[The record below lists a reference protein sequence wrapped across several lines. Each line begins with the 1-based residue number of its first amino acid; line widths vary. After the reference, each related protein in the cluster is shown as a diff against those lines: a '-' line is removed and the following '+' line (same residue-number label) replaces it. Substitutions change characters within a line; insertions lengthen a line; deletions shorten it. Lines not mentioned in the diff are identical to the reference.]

1 MTEVTGNIRDKAR
14 QYFADNP
21 LSTDDKTRI
30 SLFLQSV
37 KSTNA
42 AILSKI
48 ELQPFDWLPYK
59 YLHTQYYKDIE
70 HSTLL
75 AKATQWSFNPMLY
88 MAATKVNMDLWQNA
102 EVTKYLSGFFEKD
115 KTFYEY
121 LALSHAFMS
130 ELRILTLMPHDFD
143 LNDPFI
149 HCLHEIDQENS
160 RQIQT
165 QVRMLK
171 DMDIELSDEEK
182 QNIVDSMRSIIANA
196 LDELLATI
204 VQR

>member
-1 MTEVTGNIRDKAR
+1 MTEVAANIRDKAR
-14 QYFADNP
+14 QYFAENR
-21 LSTDDKTRI
+21 LSSDDKTRI

-42 AILSKI
+42 TILSKI
-48 ELQPFDWLPYK
+48 ELQPIDWLPYK
-59 YLHTQYYKDIE
+59 HLHTQYYKDIE

-75 AKATQWSFNPMLY
+75 AKATAWSFNPMLY
-88 MAATKVNMDLWQNA
+88 MEATQINLNLWQNA
-102 EVTKYLSGFFEKD
+102 EITKYLGEFFD
-115 KTFYEY
+115 KNQTFYEY

-130 ELRILTLMPHDFD
+130 ELRILALLPPDFD

-171 DMDIELSDEEK
+171 DMEITLSDEEK
-182 QNIVDSMRSIIANA
+182 QNIVDSMHSIIADA
-196 LDELLATI
+196 FDELLAAI
-204 VQR
+204 VKR

>member
-88 MAATKVNMDLWQNA
+88 MAATKINMDLWQNA

-115 KTFYEY
+115 RTFYEY

-130 ELRILTLMPHDFD
+130 ELRILTLFPHDFD

-182 QNIVDSMRSIIANA
+182 QNIVDSMRRIIANA

>member
-1 MTEVTGNIRDKAR
+1 MTEVTGNIRDKAQ

-88 MAATKVNMDLWQNA
+88 MAATKINMDLWQNA

-115 KTFYEY
+115 RTFYEY

-130 ELRILTLMPHDFD
+130 ELRILTLFPHDFD

-182 QNIVDSMRSIIANA
+182 QNIVDSMRRIIANA
-196 LDELLATI
+196 LEELLATI

>member
-1 MTEVTGNIRDKAR
+1 MTEVTGNIRDKAQ

-88 MAATKVNMDLWQNA
+88 MAATKINMDLWQNA

-115 KTFYEY
+115 RTFYEY

-130 ELRILTLMPHDFD
+130 ELRILTLFPHDFD

-182 QNIVDSMRSIIANA
+182 QNIVDSMRRIIANA